1 MRTSHHKPRARLI
14 WRSSSFAGKHEFGF
28 THEECLTTIPKS
40 YSLSDTVLGKFVID
54 TIGFSLPPGGGGL
67 GLGGGGLGG
76 GGLGGGGMWLKLIE
90 TYSRPQ
96 DSSLQSL
103 SFKFVIIFNF
113 RLLEVW
119 SNS

>member
-1 MRTSHHKPRARLI
+1 
-14 WRSSSFAGKHEFGF
+14 
-28 THEECLTTIPKS
+28 
-40 YSLSDTVLGKFVID
+40 LGKFVID

-67 GLGGGGLGG
+67 GGGGLGGGGLGGGGLGG
-76 GGLGGGGMWLKLIE
+76 GGLGGGGMWFKLIE

-96 DSSLQSL
+96 DSSVQSP
-103 SFKFVIIFNF
+103 SFKFVHIFNF